1 MAGRKGAKPR
11 GATTRLLKDS
21 TGDPYIDLFA
31 AVFARALADARR
43 PEMGRDHESAMQ
55 WLRSDPFARRII
67 VAAQR
72 AGHLDDF

>member
-1 MAGRKGAKPR
+1 MPR
-11 GATTRLLKDS
+11 LIKCF

-43 PEMGRDHESAMQ
+43 PEMGRDHESAVQ
-55 WLRSDPFARRII
+55 WLRTDPLARRIV